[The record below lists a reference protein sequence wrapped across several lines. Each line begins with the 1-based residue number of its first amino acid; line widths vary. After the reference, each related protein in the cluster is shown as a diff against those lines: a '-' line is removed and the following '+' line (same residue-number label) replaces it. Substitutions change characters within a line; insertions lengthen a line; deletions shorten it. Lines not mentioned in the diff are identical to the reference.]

1 MATVRMTDQRGH
13 SRYTLPVY
21 RIDTSNCDRCM
32 ETIAMMQPRT
42 ERIIHERQRR
52 AKREQDT
59 L

>member
-21 RIDTSNCDRCM
+21 RIDVTTTDRCM
-32 ETIAMMQPRT
+32 DGIAMMQPRT

>member
-13 SRYTLPVY
+13 TRYTLPVY
-21 RIDTSNCDRCM
+21 LLDTTTTDRCM
-32 ETIAMMQPRT
+32 DSLVRLQPRT
-42 ERIIHERQRR
+42 EKIMQEKQRR

>member
-1 MATVRMTDQRGH
+1 MATVRMSDTRGH
-13 SRYTLPVY
+13 GRYTLPVY
-21 RIDTSNCDRCM
+21 RIDTTTTDRCM
-32 ETIAMMQPRT
+32 ETLAMMQPRT